1 MRGRAVSAPARV
13 EEETLRLLG
22 HRIPAL
28 DRLREAGGPL
38 AGVGAV
44 ASGMLV
50 AAWGLERPPLEDAA
64 SLDLRA
70 EESIR
75 LVLGELE
82 GWLGVNTA
90 PEELVRTLEQVTV
103 APRPLVAGRVRT
115 PRPAPRAHSALPRRV
130 RARPRRGGPAET
142 GVRLALPDRRAA
154 PPLEDRAP
162 GRRLL
167 RADALSRDRYLFYTA
182 CTRPWERLY
191 LVREAATDDGRPLE
205 PSSFWEEVRGRF
217 AHADVERF
225 TARRPLSAL
234 SWELHLAP
242 TERERL
248 RAVAALAGR
257 SEAQAR
263 ALAAAGG
270 WERQI
275 ERALGA
281 FQRPTRLANP
291 AVLRVLREQTRFSAT
306 ELEKFV
312 NCSSMWLVER
322 VLDPKTIDPEID
334 ARLRGI
340 VAHQALRAFYA
351 GLPKRFG
358 VETVNAGRLDEAVE
372 YLRACLREAIE
383 SQVRL
388 ELADVELL
396 ELEAQLAR
404 DLELFLRAE
413 LELGLELVPRRF
425 EVAFGTTRS
434 APELQSGLD
443 LDGLTVSGKID
454 RIDLDPYSASGIVQ
468 DYKSGEAFSASRI
481 ESERRLQM
489 PLYILALRDLVG
501 LEPLGGLYR
510 SLSGDREARGMAR
523 VGARQS
529 VPGLKAA
536 DYLDEEA
543 FWGRVN
549 AAVALARD
557 AAGEIRDGDVRH
569 NPRFGECPAW
579 CGAWPICRV
588 RRA

>member
-1 MRGRAVSAPARV
+1 M
-13 EEETLRLLG
+13 
-22 HRIPAL
+22 
-28 DRLREAGGPL
+28 
-38 AGVGAV
+38 
-44 ASGMLV
+44 
-50 AAWGLERPPLEDAA
+50 AA
-64 SLDLRA
+64 S
-70 EESIR
+70 
-75 LVLGELE
+75 
-82 GWLGVNTA
+82 
-90 PEELVRTLEQVTV
+90 Q
-103 APRPLVAGRVRT
+103 
-115 PRPAPRAHSALPRRV
+115 
-130 RARPRRGGPAET
+130 
-142 GVRLALPDRRAA
+142 
-154 PPLEDRAP
+154 
-162 GRRLL
+162 
-167 RADALSRDRYLFYTA
+167 
-182 CTRPWERLY
+182 
-191 LVREAATDDGRPLE
+191 
-205 PSSFWEEVRGRF
+205 
-217 AHADVERF
+217 HADVERF

-248 RAVAALAGR
+248 RAVAALAGAER
-257 SEAQAR
+257 VAGAG
-263 ALAAAGG
+263 AGG
-270 WERQI
+270 GRW
-275 ERALGA
+275 LGA
-281 FQRPTRLANP
+281 PDRAGARRLP
-291 AVLRVLREQTRFSAT
+291 ASDEARESGRASRVAEQTRFSAT

-312 NCSSMWLVER
+312 DCSSMWLVER

-358 VETVNAGRLDEAVE
+358 VETVDAGRLDEAVE

-404 DLELFLRAE
+404 DLELFLRSE

-510 SLSGDREARGMAR
+510 SLSGEREARGMAR

-529 VPGLKAA
+529 VPGLKAT
-536 DYLDEEA
+536 DYLDEED
-543 FWGRVN
+543 FWGRVERRRR
-549 AAVALARD
+549 ARARRRRGDPGRRRPPQSSLRRVPRLVRCVADLQGEDAREHARGQPRAGGRHRGARRRLRLGGRRHREDDRAGRAGRAGGARAGALARLD
-557 AAGEIRDGDVRH
+557 PRDHLHGAGR
-569 NPRFGECPAW
+569 
-579 CGAWPICRV
+579 
-588 RRA
+588 RRAA